1 MTKYEKLKPMY
12 SVHTLVDFSKVLNDI
27 EKYYDTCKKMN
38 ILLKEPENFVI
49 NLMNLLDNDEKVI
62 EIISLIHAIQYR
74 DFTKKTGIATKS
86 QIRSADIVTFC
97 EETGFLSFLTTS
109 KINDIYSYIA
119 GCSVGLDSNARKNRS
134 GKEMSGIVLE
144 LLSNDHNIEHIEQE
158 ITIDKLNERYNY
170 NVKLSAN
177 NKRFDFSFIYK
188 NKLYLVE
195 ANQYKGGGSKIN
207 EVSRSYRKM
216 NDEIQKIKNVEF
228 VWITDG
234 RGWESAKNDF
244 QLNCDKIKYFMV
256 TKEIEEANGISKLL

>member
-27 EKYYDTCKKMN
+27 EKYYDTCMKMN
-38 ILLKEPENFVI
+38 ILLKEPENFAI

-74 DFTKKTGIATKS
+74 DFTKKTGIATKP

-195 ANQYKGGGSKIN
+195 AN
-207 EVSRSYRKM
+207 
-216 NDEIQKIKNVEF
+216 
-228 VWITDG
+228 
-234 RGWESAKNDF
+234 
-244 QLNCDKIKYFMV
+244 
-256 TKEIEEANGISKLL
+256 

>member
-27 EKYYDTCKKMN
+27 EKYYDTCMKMN
-38 ILLKEPENFVI
+38 ILLKEPENFAI

-62 EIISLIHAIQYR
+62 EIISLIHAVQYR
-74 DFTKKTGIATKS
+74 DFTKKTGIATKP
-86 QIRSADIVTFC
+86 QIHSADIVTLC

-134 GKEMSGIVLE
+134 GKEMSGIVLD

-188 NKLYLVE
+188 NKL
-195 ANQYKGGGSKIN
+195 
-207 EVSRSYRKM
+207 
-216 NDEIQKIKNVEF
+216 
-228 VWITDG
+228 
-234 RGWESAKNDF
+234 
-244 QLNCDKIKYFMV
+244 
-256 TKEIEEANGISKLL
+256 